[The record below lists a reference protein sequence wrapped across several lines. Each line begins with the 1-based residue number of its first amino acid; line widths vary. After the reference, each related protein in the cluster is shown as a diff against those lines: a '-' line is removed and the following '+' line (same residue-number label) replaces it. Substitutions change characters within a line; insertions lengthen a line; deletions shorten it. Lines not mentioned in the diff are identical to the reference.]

1 MTEIHMIDDDLDI
14 SELLQEYFEG
24 SPYKLT
30 HSEEPIQGIEYIKHN
45 KVDLVILDLMLP
57 GMDGFDVCKKIRES
71 DSLIPII
78 MLTAKK
84 DDFNKIVGLELGADD
99 YMSKPFNPRE
109 LMARIKTVLRRF
121 EKTSDNSSINNN
133 SINIVYSPNKDLSL
147 NLDSREVSFKG
158 EYIEFTAT
166 EFDLLRCLVE
176 NAGIVQSRDSLMNK
190 VKGID
195 FESFDRSIDVF
206 ISKIRQKLDDK
217 TKGELIKTV
226 RGIGYVFSKQS

>member
-30 HSEEPIQGIEYIKHN
+30 HSEEPIQGIEYIKNN
-45 KVDLVILDLMLP
+45 KVALVILDLMLP
-57 GMDGFDVCKKIRES
+57 TMDGFDVCKKIREN
-71 DSLIPII
+71 DPLIPII

-109 LMARIKTVLRRF
+109 LMARIKTILRRF
-121 EKTSDNSSINNN
+121 EKTSDNNNINNN
-133 SINIVYSPNKDLSL
+133 SINLVSSPNKDLIL

-166 EFDLLRCLVE
+166 EFDLLKCLVE
-176 NAGIVQSRDSLMNK
+176 NVGIVQSRDNLMNK

>member
-1 MTEIHMIDDDLDI
+1 MIEVHMIDDDLDI
-14 SELLQEYFEG
+14 SELLEEYFEG
-24 SPYKLT
+24 SQFNLT
-30 HSEEPIQGIEYIKHN
+30 HSEEPNLGLDYLSKH

-57 GMDGFDVCKKIRES
+57 GMDGFDVCKKIREK
-71 DSLIPII
+71 DPLMPII

-109 LMARIKTVLRRF
+109 LMARIKTIMRRF
-121 EKTSDNSSINNN
+121 EKTSEKSISNSHE
-133 SINIVYSPNKDLSL
+133 NILQSPNKDIKL
-147 NLDSREVSFKG
+147 NLDSREVLFKG
-158 EYIEFTAT
+158 EVIEFTTT
-166 EFDLLRCLVE
+166 EFDLLKCLVE
-176 NAGIVQSRDSLMNK
+176 NAGIVQSRDALMNK

-217 TKGELIKTV
+217 AKGELIKTV
-226 RGIGYVFSKQS
+226 RGIGYVFSKQT